1 MTDMNN
7 LRYIVGTVRAGM
19 RITGLVLATPGT
31 TDRTADVVM
40 LPEMNAYLLKNKA
53 ILVNAKIDALNQV
66 YFNSKTD
73 GDTYVIMTNAAY
85 PVSFLGRSS
94 RRLHPGNTRKDT
106 NGNYAGVSHSYIVT
120 DILANGTKVQV
131 MNDKGRL
138 AEMNYTSIMK
148 YISEGLIISNAK
160 VENNKLVLLSK
171 ALHEYTQPDTSAI
184 TAPKPVSQPVQNNA
198 TNTQPV
204 QPAAQSVVQPVAQ
217 PVVTTKPVTPTA
229 THAATIPDLTP
240 PPIIEKATAGDVTNR
255 KLSNNTQTETVK
267 PSQQTQTAAPAN
279 ISAQKKRSTTAWI
292 KLDTKDIAEQ
302 TTISRWLQQ
311 DDPDMNLRL
320 SIELAKIFPSTS
332 GTEFFDVI
340 DIGRDRILKYAK
352 HADYEF
358 DFSTYAPSSEIEA
371 YILKWKAVLEQIS
384 LANNASGKL
393 NTIKIQYT
401 WKDKVITAAD
411 YQILYREPA
420 LINTARVLDYNNFN
434 LVTCKK
440 AVRYIPKPRP
450 MHVWLIV
457 LPNKEVNEQ
466 WTELAELHSIVG
478 QIDYIDTDSVRAYEQ
493 QNERYFS
500 KIPSILI
507 TTHPTFHPKEIQG
520 NAFGLNLGAMYGI
533 GFMKDITATL
543 DLSSTFIRFLPQEAL
558 NFNFAHNLIIKLPD
572 TCTRIHKM
580 AISCREGYKASISS
594 LVADKYLYNY
604 DGNNNYSS
612 PVETAYKLRDISN
625 AARKVKLI
633 GSGITRIDEAG
644 YSIIYANHG
653 NAYRH
658 DFYLDISECK
668 DNITSMTG
676 AAILLDSL
684 PTKVEKYINTLE
696 PAPGNS
702 PDIMPCNGDYPVP
715 NYLLGHW
722 SDIGKGKIK
731 TVLTLSADEL
741 KKDSPHHANITVSG
755 TIKTANIILINNSDR
770 DTFEFIDN
778 LTFEEGIE
786 DITIFLVYNVVTR
799 SVRYN
804 GSKRITRITTPTGPD
819 CKIKNVIL
827 PASCKSFKTLQPSC
841 QQTLEYIQTVYY
853 AEGSIMETYLKNN
866 TGFAELAIPYKYET
880 EHEDDMLTNLLGG
893 SVEDA
898 ITVSIDYN
906 FAKTNLTSVGVAIN

>member
-1 MTDMNN
+1 MTEMTN
-7 LRYIVGTVRAGM
+7 LRYIVGTVRAGV

-31 TDRTADVVM
+31 IDRTPDVVM
-40 LPEMNAYLLKNKA
+40 LPEMNTYLLKNKA

-73 GDTYVIMTNAAY
+73 GDTYVIMTNTAY

-94 RRLHPGNTRKDT
+94 RRLHPGNTRKDA

-120 DILANGTKVQV
+120 DILSNDTKVQV

-138 AEMNYTSIMK
+138 AEMNYTSFMK

-160 VENNKLVLLSK
+160 VENDKLVLLSK
-171 ALHEYTQPDTSAI
+171 ALHEYIQPDISSI
-184 TAPKPVSQPVQNNA
+184 VAPKTVAQHVQNNTTGTA
-198 TNTQPV
+198 STQPATQPV
-204 QPAAQSVVQPVAQ
+204 QPTVVDKPIA
-217 PVVTTKPVTPTA
+217 PTTDT
-229 THAATIPDLTP
+229 TIPDLTP
-240 PPIIEKATAGDVTNR
+240 PPIIEKATAGDTTNR
-255 KLSNNTQTETVK
+255 KPLSSTQTETVK
-267 PSQQTQTAAPAN
+267 PLQQTQQVTPAN
-279 ISAQKKRSTTAWI
+279 VSAQKKRSTTAWI
-292 KLDTKDIAEQ
+292 KLDTKDTVEQ

-311 DDPDMNLRL
+311 DDPDINLRL
-320 SIELAKIFPSTS
+320 SVDLAKIFPSVS
-332 GTEFFDVI
+332 GIEFFNVVA
-340 DIGRDRILKYAK
+340 IGKDKVLKYAK
-352 HADYEF
+352 HADYAF
-358 DFSTYAPSSEIEA
+358 DFTTYAPNVEIEE

-384 LANNASGKL
+384 LENNATGKL
-393 NTIKIQYT
+393 NTIKIQFT
-401 WKDKVITAAD
+401 WKTEVITAID

-420 LINTARVLDYNNFN
+420 LVNTARVLDYSNLS
-434 LVTCKK
+434 LVTLKK
-440 AVRYIPKPRP
+440 AKRYTPKPRP
-450 MHVWLIV
+450 MNVWFIV
-457 LPNKEVNEQ
+457 LPNKEVNKE

-478 QIDYIDTDSVRAYEQ
+478 QIDYIDTESVRAYEQ

-520 NAFGLNLGAMYGI
+520 DAFGLNLGAMYGV

-580 AISCREGYKASISS
+580 AINCREGYKASISS

-633 GSGITRIDEAG
+633 GSGITRIDETG

-696 PAPGNS
+696 PVPGNS

-755 TIKTANIILINNSDR
+755 TIKTANIILINNSKE

-786 DITIFLVYNVVTR
+786 DITIFLVYNIVTR
-799 SVRYN
+799 SVIYN
-804 GSKRITRITTPTGPD
+804 GSRRVVRVTTPTGPD

>member
-1 MTDMNN
+1 MTEMTN
-7 LRYIVGTVRAGM
+7 LRYIVGTVRAGV

-31 TDRTADVVM
+31 IDRTPDVVM

-73 GDTYVIMTNAAY
+73 GDTYVIMTNTAY

-94 RRLHPGNTRKDT
+94 RRLHPGNTRKDA

-120 DILANGTKVQV
+120 DILSNDTKVQV

-138 AEMNYTSIMK
+138 AEMNYTSFMK

-160 VENNKLVLLSK
+160 VENDKLVLLSK
-171 ALHEYTQPDTSAI
+171 ALHEYIQPDISSIIAS
-184 TAPKPVSQPVQNNA
+184 KPAAQPVQNNTTGTA
-198 TNTQPV
+198 STQPATQPV
-204 QPAAQSVVQPVAQ
+204 QPTVVDKPIA
-217 PVVTTKPVTPTA
+217 PTTDT
-229 THAATIPDLTP
+229 TIPDLTP
-240 PPIIEKATAGDVTNR
+240 PPIIEKATAGDTTNR
-255 KLSNNTQTETVK
+255 KPLSSTQTETVK
-267 PSQQTQTAAPAN
+267 PLQQTQIAVPTG
-279 ISAQKKRSTTAWI
+279 ISVQKKRSTTAWI
-292 KLDTKDIAEQ
+292 KLDTKDTVEQ

-311 DDPDMNLRL
+311 DDPDINLRL
-320 SIELAKIFPSTS
+320 SVDLAKIFPSVS
-332 GTEFFDVI
+332 GIEFFNVVA
-340 DIGRDRILKYAK
+340 IGKDKVLKYAK
-352 HADYEF
+352 HADYAF
-358 DFSTYAPSSEIEA
+358 DFTTYAPNVEIEE

-384 LANNASGKL
+384 LANHAAGKL

-401 WKDKVITAAD
+401 WKGEVITAAD

-420 LINTARVLDYNNFN
+420 LINTTRVLDYSNFD

-440 AVRYIPKPRP
+440 SLRYTPKPRP
-450 MHVWLIV
+450 MNVWFIV
-457 LPNKEVNEQ
+457 LPNKEVNKE

-520 NAFGLNLGAMYGI
+520 DAFGLNLGAMYGV

-580 AISCREGYKASISS
+580 AINCREGYKTSVSS

-633 GSGITRIDEAG
+633 GSGITRIDEVG

-684 PTKVEKYINTLE
+684 PIKVEKYINTLE
-696 PAPGNS
+696 PVPGNS

-804 GSKRITRITTPTGPD
+804 GSKRLTRVTTPTGPD
-819 CKIKNVIL
+819 CRIKNVIL

-841 QQTLEYIQTVYY
+841 QQPLEYIQTVYY